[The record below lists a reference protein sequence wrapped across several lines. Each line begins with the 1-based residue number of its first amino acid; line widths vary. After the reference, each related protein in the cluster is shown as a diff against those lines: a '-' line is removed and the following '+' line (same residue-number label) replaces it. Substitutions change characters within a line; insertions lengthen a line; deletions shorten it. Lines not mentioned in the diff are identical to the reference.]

1 MNLKQLISSAAASL
15 AWTTVSAL
23 SLLSASAQVL
33 AAPAGAAQPGVEVR
47 HAWTRTQWDFPT
59 SAQRE
64 AFEAE
69 RLYTKAP
76 LYGIKVDRRGRV
88 FASVARILDPRVP
101 ATLNLVVSKNGQ
113 SVLQPYP
120 TWEANDATRPEGLRS
135 VLGFTIDSH
144 NRLWTLDMGYTGG
157 ETRAAAG
164 GQKLV
169 VFDLDSG
176 CELRRIALPDAVAD
190 PATSFLNDIALD
202 ERRQVAYISDS
213 GSRAE
218 GGAAGGII
226 VLDLKTGTA
235 RRVLDRSP
243 LTGDDPG
250 RPLQVNGE
258 PALPGGAL
266 KVGINGI
273 ALSPDGQH
281 LYWSITTGD
290 AVYRV
295 ETRHLRDGALRD
307 ADIARQVT
315 GPIRIGGGSDGI
327 AVSRDGAVYAT
338 NVTLNRV
345 QRIDPR
351 SLTVTTVAEGPEW
364 IWPDTMA
371 FDHEGDLWV
380 STNHLNHAF
389 SGRMDFDK
397 AEPNFRIMRIRLGSP
412 PAAGGRWHPVVN

>member
-76 LYGIKVDRRGRV
+76 LYGIKVDRQGRV

-120 TWEANDATRPEGLRS
+120 TWEVNDATRPEGLRS

-144 NRLWTLDMGYTGG
+144 NRLWALDMGYTGG

-176 CELRRIALPDAVAD
+176 RELRRIALPDAVAD

-226 VLDLKTGTA
+226 VLDLKTGMA

-243 LTGDDPG
+243 LTGDDPD

-258 PALPGGAL
+258 PALPGVAL

-327 AVSRDGAVYAT
+327 AVGRDGAVYVT

-351 SLTVTTVAEGPEW
+351 SLAVTTAAEGPEW

-371 FDHEGDLWV
+371 FDHEGGLWV

-412 PAAGGRWHPVVN
+412 PAAGGRSHPVVN

>member
-1 MNLKQLISSAAASL
+1 MKLTKTFSAATWSFVTLL
-15 AWTTVSAL
+15 A
-23 SLLSASAQVL
+23 LLSASTIVL
-33 AAPAGAAQPGVEVR
+33 AQPVAPLPTVEVR

-59 SAQRE
+59 PAQAE
-64 AFEAE
+64 AYDAE

-76 LYGIKVDRRGRV
+76 LYGVKVDRSGRV
-88 FASVARILDPRVP
+88 FASVARILDARVP
-101 ATLNLVVSKNGQ
+101 ATLNLVVTKNGQ
-113 SVLQPYP
+113 SVLQPFP
-120 TWEANDATRPEGLRS
+120 SWGANDASRPDGLRS

-144 NRLWTLDMGYTGG
+144 NRLWALDMGYTGG
-157 ETRAAAG
+157 EARATPG
-164 GQKLV
+164 GQKVV
-169 VFDLDSG
+169 VFDLDNG
-176 CELRRIALPDAVAD
+176 RELRRIALPDAVAD
-190 PATSFLNDIALD
+190 PGTSFLNDIALD
-202 ERRQVAYISDS
+202 EHRQVAYLSDS

-218 GGAAGGII
+218 NGAAGGII

-243 LTGDDPG
+243 LTGDDPT

-258 PALPGGAL
+258 PALPGAAL

-273 ALSPDGQH
+273 ALSPDGQQ

-290 AVYRV
+290 AVYSID
-295 ETRHLRDGALRD
+295 TRHLRNASLRD
-307 ADIARQVT
+307 EAIARQVT

-327 AVSRDGAVYAT
+327 AVGRDGRVYVT

-351 SLTVTTVAEGPEW
+351 TRAVSTVVEGPEW

-371 FDHEGDLWV
+371 FDRDGALWV

-389 SGRMDFDK
+389 SGRMNFDQR
-397 AEPNFRIMRIRLGSP
+397 APNFRIMRVNLGAPEARPSA
-412 PAAGGRWHPVVN
+412 PAPTN

>member
-1 MNLKQLISSAAASL
+1 MNLKRPTTSTGFSL
-15 AWTTVSAL
+15 TWLATGAL
-23 SLLSASAQVL
+23 SLLSASTLVL
-33 AAPAGAAQPGVEVR
+33 AAPPAAQPTVEVR
-47 HAWTRTQWDFPT
+47 HAWTRTQWDFATP
-59 SAQRE
+59 AQRE
-64 AFEAE
+64 AYNAE

-76 LYGIKVDRRGRV
+76 LYGVKVDRRGRV

-101 ATLNLVVSKNGQ
+101 ATLNLVVTKNGQ

-144 NRLWTLDMGYTGG
+144 NRLWALDMGYTGG
-157 ETRAAAG
+157 EVRAAPG

-176 CELRRIALPDAVAD
+176 RELRRIALPDAVAD

-226 VLDLKTGTA
+226 VLDLRTGAA

-243 LTGDDPG
+243 LTGDDPD
-250 RPLQVNGE
+250 RPLRVNGE
-258 PALPGGAL
+258 QALPGVAL

-273 ALSPDGQH
+273 VLSPDGQH

-295 ETRHLRDGALRD
+295 ESQYLRDGTLRD
-307 ADIARQVT
+307 ADIAKRVT

-327 AVSRDGAVYAT
+327 AVGRDGAVYAT

-345 QRIDPR
+345 QRIDPS
-351 SLTVTTVAEGPEW
+351 SLDVTTVVEGPEW

-371 FDHEGDLWV
+371 FDHQGALWV

-412 PAAGGRWHPVVN
+412 PTAGGRSSNPVN

>member
-1 MNLKQLISSAAASL
+1 MKLTKTSSAAAWGAVTVL
-15 AWTTVSAL
+15 A
-23 SLLSASAQVL
+23 LLSASTIVL
-33 AAPAGAAQPGVEVR
+33 AQPLAPLPAAEVR

-59 SAQRE
+59 PAQSD
-64 AFEAE
+64 AYNDE

-76 LYGIKVDRRGRV
+76 LYGVKVDRSGRV

-101 ATLNLVVSKNGQ
+101 ATLNLVVTKNGQ
-113 SVLQPYP
+113 SVLQPFP
-120 TWEANDATRPEGLRS
+120 SWEANDASRPEGLRS
-135 VLGFTIDSH
+135 VLGFTIDSR
-144 NRLWTLDMGYTGG
+144 NRLWALDMGYTGG
-157 ETRAAAG
+157 EPRATPD
-164 GQKLV
+164 GQKVV

-176 CELRRIALPDAVAD
+176 RELRRIALPDAVAD

-202 ERRQVAYISDS
+202 ERRQMAYISDS

-226 VLDLKTGTA
+226 VLDLKTGAA

-243 LTGDDPG
+243 LTGDDPE

-258 PALPGGAL
+258 PAIPGVAL

-290 AVYRV
+290 AVYSV
-295 ETRHLRDGALRD
+295 ETRHLRDGKLRD
-307 ADIARQVT
+307 KDIARHVN

-327 AVSRDGAVYAT
+327 AVGRDGGVYVT

-345 QRIDPR
+345 QRIDPQTR
-351 SLTVTTVAEGPEW
+351 TVATIAEGPEW

-371 FDHEGDLWV
+371 FDAEGALWV
-380 STNHLNHAF
+380 STNHLNLAF
-389 SGRMDFDK
+389 SGRMDFDQ
-397 AEPNFRIMRIRLGSP
+397 AGPNFRIMRIRLDA
-412 PAAGGRWHPVVN
+412 PALVQPGPTRTR